1 MDLRP
6 TSNAAAAPK
15 IGNPE
20 GCFLAGVWRR
30 CSSVRVRCG
39 YLPSSRLARHPPENS
54 ALIPSF
60 DMGSQPLPAEP
71 VRKRRFRKLL
81 FWAAGLF
88 LVYTIVGF
96 FIAPPIVRSVAVKQ
110 LSQQLG
116 RDVSIQQ
123 VKLNP
128 FAFSA
133 TIRGVLIKEK
143 NGDPFLSWDE
153 AYGNFQATSLF
164 GHTWVFKELRATNP
178 IVHVQMNSDGS
189 FNFSD
194 ILAKF
199 STNSAPKTQAPAGP
213 TKQLAVRIDQIEVS
227 GATLAVKRDTP
238 IVTTGTVTVAAPK
251 PAQAT
256 NTSDAILL
264 LLESVTNSVAS
275 LSKVTNSLAASIGTL
290 LLSNCTVKLEDLA
303 NDRPARLTLDQIMVN
318 ATNLSNL
325 PITNMTTAVSLRWN
339 TNGALHTTIDASLSP
354 PTVNIDLAFDNIDL
368 HPLDPYLDSRLSVFI
383 IGSKLGMNGK
393 IRFRSPAG
401 SLPDVAFTG
410 ETWLNDFNTVDGVLN
425 ETLLKWD
432 SVHISGIDANL
443 NPPVVAIKD
452 IAVNKAYANLE
463 IATNRAINILAA
475 LRIPNPLTNT
485 TTEAEA
491 KADASKS
498 KKPLLAGD
506 RIVSTN
512 ALAELPIRKLT
523 VGTITITITN
533 TSADFADHSITP
545 NVNMSIQQISG
556 TIAGISSEELQ
567 HADVNLHAKVDNVG
581 PVAITGV
588 INPFS
593 KDQTNEIKIAVNDV
607 DLTGVSPYSG
617 KFAGYRIAKGK
628 LNVALAY
635 HLHGRNLKSENVITL
650 DQFTFGEKVNSLD
663 ATHLPVKLGIAILKD
678 RSGKIVL
685 DVPIEGSLDDPQ
697 FRLHKVITRA
707 VWNIV
712 EKAITSPFAVLGAL
726 FGSKNQD
733 ISFQEFPAGSAE
745 LTPASKEKLDVL
757 VKALYERPGLQ
768 LEITGS
774 VDTNADVTA
783 LRAQFLEKQLRA
795 QKWQALRKADRE
807 TITPEQ
813 VTIAPEERAD
823 LVQKLYADYLSKG
836 LIVTNASTPALPAPA
851 PSSAPRKTVERGAT
865 QLMARDTSSP
875 STSAPQPTIATSPSA
890 TTTDPYELALLNS
903 ISIADQDFQTLAA
916 ERAKA
921 VREYIFQSGKVE
933 GERLFLTEAK
943 AGSLKTEG
951 PRVYLQLQ

>member
-1 MDLRP
+1 MNKPLP
-6 TSNAAAAPK
+6 TEPARK
-15 IGNPE
+15 
-20 GCFLAGVWRR
+20 
-30 CSSVRVRCG
+30 
-39 YLPSSRLARHPPENS
+39 SRL
-54 ALIPSF
+54 
-60 DMGSQPLPAEP
+60 
-71 VRKRRFRKLL
+71 RKLL
-81 FWAAGLF
+81 FWVVGLF

-96 FIAPPIVRSVAVKQ
+96 FIAPPIIRSLAVKQ
-110 LSQQLG
+110 LSRQLG
-116 RDVSIQQ
+116 RDVTIQQ

-164 GHTWVFKELRATNP
+164 GHTWVFKELRASQP
-178 IVHVQMNSDGS
+178 FVHVQMNSDGT

-199 STNSAPKTQAPAGP
+199 STNSTPKAKAPAGP
-213 TKQLAVRIDQIEVS
+213 TKQLAMRIDQIEVS
-227 GATLAVKRDTP
+227 GATLSVKRDTP
-238 IVTTGTVTVAAPK
+238 TVTAGPVAVAAPK
-251 PAQAT
+251 PAQTT

-275 LSKVTNSLAASIGTL
+275 LSKITNSLAASIGTL
-290 LLSNCTVKLEDLA
+290 SLSNCTVSLEDLA

-318 ATNLSNL
+318 ARNLSNL
-325 PITNMTTAVSLRWN
+325 PLTNMTTAVSLRWN
-339 TNGALHTTIDASLSP
+339 TNGNLHTTIDASLSP
-354 PTVNIDLAFDNIDL
+354 PSVSIDLGFDNIDL

-393 IRFRSPAG
+393 IRFRSPPG
-401 SLPDVAFTG
+401 SLPDVNFTG

-425 ETLLKWD
+425 EPLLKWD

-443 NPPVVAIKD
+443 NPPIVAIKV
-452 IAVNKAYANLE
+452 IAVNRAYANLAIE
-463 IATNRAINILAA
+463 TNRAINILAA

-485 TTEAEA
+485 TTEAET
-491 KADASKS
+491 KTDASKS
-498 KKPLLAGD
+498 KKSLLAGD
-506 RIVSTN
+506 RFVSTN
-512 ALAELPIRKLT
+512 ALADLPIRKLT
-523 VGTITITITN
+523 VGTITLTN

-545 NVNMSIQQISG
+545 NVNLSIQQISG

-650 DQFTFGEKVNSLD
+650 DQFTFGEKVNSPD
-663 ATHLPVKLGIAILKD
+663 ATHLPVRLGIAILKD

-697 FRLHKVITRA
+697 FRLHKVISRA

-712 EKAITSPFAVLGAL
+712 EKAITSPFAVLGAM

-733 ISFQEFPAGSAE
+733 ISYDEFPAGSAE
-745 LTPASKEKLDVL
+745 LTSASKEKLDVL

-774 VDTNADVTA
+774 VDTNADITA

-807 TITPEQ
+807 AITPDQ
-813 VTIAPEERAD
+813 VTIAPEQRAD

-836 LIVTNASTPALPAPA
+836 LIVTNASMPALPAPA
-851 PSSAPRKTVERGAT
+851 QSSAPRKTTERGAT
-865 QLMARDTSSP
+865 QLMARDI
-875 STSAPQPTIATSPSA
+875 STTTTPQPAAAASA
-890 TTTDPYELALLNS
+890 TTTDPYEVALLNS
-903 ISIADQDFQTLAA
+903 VSIADQDFQALAA

-921 VREYIFQSGKVE
+921 VREYIFQTGKVE

-943 AGSLKTEG
+943 AGTLKTEG

>member
-1 MDLRP
+1 MNKP
-6 TSNAAAAPK
+6 
-15 IGNPE
+15 
-20 GCFLAGVWRR
+20 LASGPARQPRR
-30 CSSVRVRCG
+30 
-39 YLPSSRLARHPPENS
+39 L
-54 ALIPSF
+54 
-60 DMGSQPLPAEP
+60 
-71 VRKRRFRKLL
+71 RKLL
-81 FWAAGLF
+81 FWVIGLF

-116 RDVSIQQ
+116 REVTIQQ

-153 AYGNFQATSLF
+153 AYGNFQASSLF
-164 GHTWVFKELRATNP
+164 GHTWVFKELRTSKP
-178 IVHVQMNSDGS
+178 FVHVQMNSDGS

-199 STNSAPKTQAPAGP
+199 STNSAPKAQTTAGP
-213 TKQLAVRIDQIEVS
+213 VKQLAVRIDQIEVS
-227 GATLAVKRDTP
+227 GATLSVKRDTP
-238 IVTTGTVTVAAPK
+238 VVAAGPVIVAAPK

-275 LSKVTNSLAASIGTL
+275 LSKITNSLAASIGTL
-290 LLSNCTVKLEDLA
+290 SLSNCTVSFEDLA

-325 PITNMTTAVSLRWN
+325 PLTNMTTAVSLRWN
-339 TNGALHTTIDASLSP
+339 TNGTLHTTIDASLSP
-354 PTVNIDLAFDNIDL
+354 PAVNIDVAFDNIDL
-368 HPLDPYLDSRLSVFI
+368 HPLDPYLDSRLSVFV
-383 IGSKLGMNGK
+383 IGSKLGMNAK
-393 IRFRSPAG
+393 IRFRSPPG
-401 SLPDVAFTG
+401 SLPDVTFAG

-425 ETLLKWD
+425 EPLLKWD

-452 IAVNKAYANLE
+452 IAVNHAYANLAIE
-463 IATNRAINILAA
+463 TNRAINILAA

-485 TTEAEA
+485 TTEAES
-491 KADASKS
+491 KADASKP
-498 KKPLLAGD
+498 KKSLLAGD

-512 ALAELPIRKLT
+512 ALAALPIRKLT
-523 VGTITITITN
+523 VGTITITN

-545 NVNMSIQQISG
+545 NVHLSIQQISG
-556 TIAGISSEELQ
+556 SIAGISSEELQ
-567 HADVNLHAKVDNVG
+567 HADVNLRAKVDNVG
-581 PVAITGV
+581 PAAITGV

-607 DLTGVSPYSG
+607 DLTGVSPYAG

-650 DQFTFGEKVNSLD
+650 DQFTFGEKVNSPD
-663 ATHLPVKLGIAILKD
+663 ATHLPVRLGIAILKD

-697 FRLHKVITRA
+697 FRLHKVISRA

-712 EKAITSPFAVLGAL
+712 EKAITSPFAVLGAM

-733 ISFQEFPAGSAE
+733 ISYDEFPAGSTE

-783 LRAQFLEKQLRA
+783 LRGRFLEKQLRA

-807 TITPEQ
+807 AITPDQ
-813 VTIAPEERAD
+813 VIIAPEERAD
-823 LVQKLYADYLSKG
+823 LVQKLYTDYLSKG
-836 LIVTNASTPALPAPA
+836 LVVTNASTPALPAPA
-851 PSSAPRKTVERGAT
+851 SAARKTPERGAT
-865 QLMARDTSSP
+865 QLMARNTTP
-875 STSAPQPTIATSPSA
+875 AATSQPAAASA

-903 ISIADQDFQTLAA
+903 VSISDQDFQSLAA
-916 ERAKA
+916 DRAKA
-921 VREYIFQSGKVE
+921 VREYVFQSGKVE

>member
-1 MDLRP
+1 MNKPLSTEPARTP
-6 TSNAAAAPK
+6 
-15 IGNPE
+15 
-20 GCFLAGVWRR
+20 RR
-30 CSSVRVRCG
+30 
-39 YLPSSRLARHPPENS
+39 L
-54 ALIPSF
+54 
-60 DMGSQPLPAEP
+60 
-71 VRKRRFRKLL
+71 RKLL
-81 FWAAGLF
+81 FLAIGLF

-96 FIAPPIVRSVAVKQ
+96 FVAPPIVRSVAVKQ

-116 RDVSIQQ
+116 REVTIQQ

-128 FAFSA
+128 FAFSG

-153 AYGNFQATSLF
+153 AYGNFQASSLF
-164 GHTWVFKELRATNP
+164 GHTWVFQELRTTNP

-194 ILAKF
+194 ILTKF
-199 STNSAPKTQAPAGP
+199 STNSAPKAKAPAGP
-213 TKQLAVRIDQIEVS
+213 TKQLAVRIDQIEVF
-227 GATLAVKRDTP
+227 GAILSVRRETP
-238 IVTTGTVTVAAPK
+238 TVTAGAVTVAAPK

-256 NTSDAILL
+256 NTTDAILL
-264 LLESVTNSVAS
+264 LLQSVTNGVAS
-275 LSKVTNSLAASIGTL
+275 FSKITNSLAASIGTL
-290 LLSNCTVKLEDLA
+290 SLSNCVVRLEDLA
-303 NDRPARLTLDQIMVN
+303 NDRPARLVLDQITVHS
-318 ATNLSNL
+318 TNLSNL
-325 PITNMTTAVSLRWN
+325 PLTNMTTAVSLRWN
-339 TNGALHTTIDASLSP
+339 TNGNLHTTIDASLSP
-354 PTVNIDLAFDNIDL
+354 PTVNIDVAFTDIDL
-368 HPLDPYLDSRLSVFI
+368 HPLDPYLDSRLSVFV

-393 IRFRSPAG
+393 IRFRSPPG
-401 SLPDVAFTG
+401 SLPDVTFAG

-443 NPPVVAIKD
+443 NPPVVAVKD
-452 IAVNKAYANLE
+452 IAVNKAYANLA
-463 IATNRAINILAA
+463 IATNRAINILEA

-485 TTEAEA
+485 TTEAET
-491 KADASKS
+491 KADDSKS
-498 KKPLLAGD
+498 KKSLLAGD

-512 ALAELPIRKLT
+512 ALAALPIRKLS
-523 VGTITITITN
+523 VGTITITN
-533 TSADFADHSITP
+533 TSADFADRSITP

-556 TIAGISSEELQ
+556 TISGISSEELQ
-567 HADVNLHAKVDNVG
+567 HADVDLHAKVDNVG

-650 DQFTFGEKVNSLD
+650 DQFTFGEKVKSPD

-707 VWNIV
+707 LWNIV
-712 EKAITSPFAVLGAL
+712 EKAITSPFSVLGAM

-733 ISFQEFPAGSAE
+733 ISYQEFPAGNAE

-768 LEITGS
+768 MEITGS
-774 VDTNADVTA
+774 VDTNTDITA
-783 LRAQFLEKQLRA
+783 LRGRFLEKQLRA
-795 QKWQALRKADRE
+795 QKWRTLRKSDQEAINPD
-807 TITPEQ
+807 Q

-836 LIVTNASTPALPAPA
+836 LIVTNSGTTALPLPTPPPVA
-851 PSSAPRKTVERGAT
+851 RKTTERGAT
-865 QLMARDTSSP
+865 QLMARDTTP
-875 STSAPQPTIATSPSA
+875 APTSQPATGGTSSA

-903 ISIADQDFQTLAA
+903 VSISDQDFQGLAA

-921 VREYIFQSGKVE
+921 VREYVLQSGKVE

-951 PRVYLQLQ
+951 ARVYLQLQ